1 MKYAK
6 ALEAGSV
13 SFFSLILSTA
23 RSESKV
29 IRWLGRSFRN
39 RAIEHRLDAELEFHV
54 EQQTADYIA
63 AGMTPIEAHRR
74 TLIGLGGSAGVAA
87 DNRRLHVLTVGH

>member
-13 SFFSLILSTA
+13 SSFSLILSTA

-29 IRWLGRSFRN
+29 IRWLGRLFRN

-63 AGMTPIEAHRR
+63 AGMTPIEARR
-74 TLIGLGGSAGVAA
+74 GTLIGLGGSDLEEKMVPT
-87 DNRRLHVLTVGH
+87 RRTVFPV

>member
-29 IRWLGRSFRN
+29 IRWLGRLFRN

-63 AGMTPIEAHRR
+63 AGMNSNRGASQDSDRIRR
-74 TLIGLGGSAGVAA
+74 I
-87 DNRRLHVLTVGH
+87 RWRCC